1 MSGDGGIELA
11 TEVAVIGYAGRFP
24 GAGDVG
30 QYWSNLREGVES
42 IRSFSSAELASV
54 GMGAEALR
62 DPDYVRVGAPLAG
75 LDGFDAGFFG
85 ISPREAAIMDPQ
97 QRFFLECAWE
107 ALEHAGYAPGTFG
120 GSTGVF
126 AGSGPNSYLI
136 HNLLSDAEL
145 VRKDGIF
152 LLRHTGNDKDVLA
165 TRVSYQMN
173 LHGPSLNVQ
182 TACSTSLVAVHLA
195 CQSLLHLD
203 CDLALAGAVS
213 IEMPHAIGYQ
223 YRQNEIQSHDGHC
236 RSFDANAT
244 GTVFG
249 SGIGIVVLKRLP
261 EAIAA
266 GDTIHAVIKGTA
278 VNNDGSRKVGFLA
291 PSAEG
296 QVEVINEALGA
307 AGVEPATV
315 DYIETHGTGTPI
327 GDPIELSALDQVFA
341 RRTRPLRIG
350 AVKTNIGHCDTAA
363 GMAGLLKTILALQH
377 RQIPATLHFQALNPL
392 VDARTTKLQVVD
404 RLTDWA
410 AKADSPRRAG
420 VTSLGIGGTNAH
432 VILEEAPEAQP
443 SEPGRPVK
451 LWTISAKT
459 VEALEGATAAL
470 AQHLQR
476 HPEENLDDA
485 AYTLHVGRRDFAQ
498 RRMFVARDGAEAKAR
513 AEGASGVVTGKAVEG
528 RTVAFLFSGQG
539 SQYVNAGAEL
549 YRHEPVFK
557 KWLDRC
563 AEQARPHLGFDFRE
577 LLHPAPEKAEE
588 AAAQIKL
595 TWNAQPILFALEYCL
610 AQVWLS
616 WGIKPAKMIGHSLGE
631 YTAATL
637 AGVFTLEDALALV
650 CARGNLMKKV
660 GEGAMLAVS
669 LSEAGLTPWLTN
681 EPASGLALAAVNGA
695 EQCVVSGPTGAILA
709 LKEKLAGQRI
719 ASQRLETSHAFHS
732 SALDPVLDAFVE
744 LVAKKKR
751 RAPRIPIVSN
761 VTGTWLTEAEATD
774 PHYWG
779 RHFRQTVRFYDGIKL
794 LQSDAESCLL
804 EVGPGETLAS
814 FARQNVGPEARARIV
829 PSLPRAGSKSGD
841 LTIALHALG
850 ALWVHGV
857 NVDWQAFHA
866 AEKRRRV
873 PLPAYAFQRK
883 KCWIGPKIGTNWL
896 GEALGKVDD
905 WFYRASWKSAP
916 LPAGTGAGPWL
927 VFAHGDDVAGA
938 MRQQNAT
945 VLGVTAGEK
954 FTVRGDSYE
963 INPAEPGD
971 YTRLLEHL
979 IERKL
984 VPRQIAYLWGENP
997 GDAAEDRCFHHLLY
1011 LLQSLGA
1018 KVPDQA
1024 VAITAVS
1031 RRSVSMQ
1038 HEPVLHPYGS
1048 LLGGPCRVAP
1058 LEYPTLR
1065 CRQVDLDQADAIT
1078 LAGLLLAEGESDTSV
1093 SLAVY
1098 RDGVRWVQ
1106 GLDRFHPEPVA
1117 DRLRDKGTY
1126 LITGGLGGLGLAIA
1140 DWLARTYHARL
1151 ILLSRHGKTDA
1162 AQDRQL
1168 AEWRRLGADV
1178 LVVAGDVTDRDSL
1191 RPALAAAQEKFGALH
1206 GIIHAAGVL
1215 QDGIIQLKKKS
1226 VAHSVLAPKTIGVQN
1241 LDELTRDQPLEF
1253 FALFS
1258 SVSALTPPDGQVDY
1272 CAANAFL
1279 QAYAQSQPPARN
1291 FLVIG
1296 WGPWSQVG
1304 MVAPKTPAG
1313 KPSEAAPFHHPLL
1326 ERVELDTAART
1337 IYSGTLSVERHWV
1350 LGEHHFHDGDSLLP
1364 GTAHLEIAVS
1374 ALWKKIGRQPI
1385 AVENI
1390 AFLAPLRVAPERPCI
1405 VHAELRKSGA
1415 GYQFSVTADAVVYV
1429 SGQCRA
1435 APGEAPRINLKDI
1448 TARCPELKTNGPKNV
1463 RQRGHFDFGP
1473 RWHSLQQVAFGQ
1485 GECLGLVELLPEYR
1499 SEVQSYTLHP
1509 ALMDIATGVAMYLI
1523 PGYDKPGDL
1532 LLPFAYNKMTLYAPL
1547 PARVF
1552 SHTRLKHDTGGDL
1565 ISFDITLTTDS
1576 GEVIAQIE
1584 EFTVKRLRSVQDLA
1598 QMAPAAA
1605 PGSGLV
1611 STTAPTLTG
1620 IATQEG
1626 LEAFHRVMKSRESDV
1641 VYVTPKEIV
1650 PAVQMRDM
1658 TNPADSAPVGNDDVN
1673 SVLCQLW
1680 QSLLGL
1686 DQIDA
1691 KTDFFDSGGNSLL
1704 AIRLFADIRKRFNV
1718 NFGLSTL
1725 FEARTVGA
1733 LADLI
1738 RQARESG
1745 PAEIEM
1751 SSDNS
1756 MVTIR
1761 AGGSNTPLFLI
1772 HDVNGSIIRY
1782 EHVARHFPESQP
1794 VFALEPVGMRGQPL
1808 DYTVEAM
1815 ATHYIKQIR
1824 ERQPHGPYFVA
1835 GHSFGGLVA
1844 YEIACQLM
1852 AQNETMGIVGLFDT
1866 FQENVVAGDE
1876 LLQAR
1881 PNRRGPIFLLKEAAA
1896 GALPQ
1901 LRALL
1906 FGSNRIGYLSEQ
1918 KNALMTRFRNR
1929 TVRMRYRLTYALYR
1943 RFGWTMPRE
1952 LTSVKEANWIAS
1964 DNYRPGH
1971 YEGRIVLFRCE
1982 DRIESDPPDSSRLWQ
1997 RLAKGGVTILG
2008 VPGDHNSI
2016 LKEPGAKIL
2025 AEQLLGYL
2033 KPKSTNTNK
2042 TIL

>member
-54 GMGAEALR
+54 GVGAEALR

-1304 MVAPKTPAG
+1304 MVAPKTD
-1313 KPSEAAPFHHPLL
+1313 SAAEPFVGIPTL
-1326 ERVELDTAART
+1326 EGVTTFGRVLK
-1337 IYSGTLSVERHWV
+1337 SHLSDITYVSPV
-1350 LGEHHFHDGDSLLP
+1350 PVTP
-1364 GTAHLEIAVS
+1364 GAPMRDAD
-1374 ALWKKIGRQPI
+1374 
-1385 AVENI
+1385 
-1390 AFLAPLRVAPERPCI
+1390 FLAD
-1405 VHAELRKSGA
+1405 
-1415 GYQFSVTADAVVYV
+1415 SVT
-1429 SGQCRA
+1429 
-1435 APGEAPRINLKDI
+1435 
-1448 TARCPELKTNGPKNV
+1448 
-1463 RQRGHFDFGP
+1463 
-1473 RWHSLQQVAFGQ
+1473 
-1485 GECLGLVELLPEYR
+1485 
-1499 SEVQSYTLHP
+1499 
-1509 ALMDIATGVAMYLI
+1509 
-1523 PGYDKPGDL
+1523 
-1532 LLPFAYNKMTLYAPL
+1532 
-1547 PARVF
+1547 
-1552 SHTRLKHDTGGDL
+1552 GG
-1565 ISFDITLTTDS
+1565 S
-1576 GEVIAQIE
+1576 
-1584 EFTVKRLRSVQDLA
+1584 
-1598 QMAPAAA
+1598 
-1605 PGSGLV
+1605 
-1611 STTAPTLTG
+1611 
-1620 IATQEG
+1620 
-1626 LEAFHRVMKSRESDV
+1626 
-1641 VYVTPKEIV
+1641 
-1650 PAVQMRDM
+1650 
-1658 TNPADSAPVGNDDVN
+1658 DDVN
-1673 SVLCQLW
+1673 LVLEQLW
-1680 QSLLGL
+1680 RRLLPL
-1686 DQIDA
+1686 KDVDA
-1691 KTDFFDSGGNSLL
+1691 QTDFFDAGGHSLL
-1704 AIRLFADIRKRFNV
+1704 AVRLFTEIRKRFNID
-1718 NFGLSTL
+1718 FGLSTL
-1725 FEARTVGA
+1725 FEARTIGA
-1733 LADLI
+1733 LAELI
-1738 RQARESG
+1738 RRSRHDEPSAIR
-1745 PAEIEM
+1745 
-1751 SSDNS
+1751 S
-1756 MVTIR
+1756 MAGKAMVAIR
-1761 AGGSNTPLFLI
+1761 PRSNTSAPLFLI
-1772 HDVNGSIIRY
+1772 HDVGGAVLRY
-1782 EHVARHFPESQP
+1782 EHLARHFPDDQAIYAIES
-1794 VFALEPVGMRGQPL
+1794 RGLSGLPA

-1815 ATHYIKQIR
+1815 ARHYLRVIR
-1824 ERQPHGPYFVA
+1824 ERQPRGPYYVA
-1835 GHSFGGLVA
+1835 GHSFGGLVT
-1844 YEIACQLM
+1844 YEIARQLV
-1852 AQNETMGIVGLFDT
+1852 AQGEKMGLVGLLDT
-1866 FQENVVAGDE
+1866 FQHNLKAQADGPQPTLVTGRLPLFRRLVTDARAV
-1876 LLQAR
+1876 LLGR
-1881 PNRRGPIFLLKEAAA
+1881 D
-1896 GALPQ
+1896 
-1901 LRALL
+1901 
-1906 FGSNRIGYLSEQ
+1906 RIGYLQERKTYVQ
-1918 KNALMTRFRNR
+1918 AWAVKTTYRTAFRLSR
-1929 TVRMRYRLTYALYR
+1929 HYGLK
-1943 RFGWTMPRE
+1943 MPSF
-1952 LTSVKEANWIAS
+1952 LNDAMEANWIAS
-1964 DNYRPGH
+1964 DYFQP
-1971 YEGRIVLFRCE
+1971 EPFDGRIVLFRCKNRLE
-1982 DRIESDPPDSSRLWQ
+1982 TDPPDAARVWL
-1997 RLAKGGVTILG
+1997 RLARGGVTIVE
-2008 VPGDHNSI
+2008 VPGDHNSM
-2016 LKEPGAKIL
+2016 LREPGVQIL
-2025 AEQLLGYL
+2025 AEQIMSYL
-2033 KPKSTNTNK
+2033 RPPTGATLEKAA
-2042 TIL
+2042 